1 MSDHHNDPCYW
12 AGVYLDA
19 ACQEAGKRFPAGAES
34 VPPIVCGYMAA
45 AAIIH
50 QAGCIESKL
59 DEIAESLDCLA
70 ARPDDEAKPLPSSYE
85 SAVMVASLKASWLKM
100 NPEHT
105 EAQYTAAMRRF
116 EQLAGL

>member
-1 MSDHHNDPCYW
+1 VLEAFRFD
-12 AGVYLDA
+12 YLENQHA
-19 ACQEAGKRFPAGAES
+19 TQ
-34 VPPIVCGYMAA
+34 
-45 AAIIH
+45 
-50 QAGCIESKL
+50 QL
-59 DEIAESLDCLA
+59 LQEIAESLDCLA
-70 ARPDDEAKPLPSSYE
+70 ARPDDEKPRPASYE